1 MRMLMLG
8 AMAAVAL
15 TFVSAPAVAAFSCDE
30 YCVGFCKT
38 AGSKSICLNRCALSC
53 RAKHPGH

>member
-1 MRMLMLG
+1 MRVLMLV
-8 AMAAVAL
+8 AAAGVAL
-15 TFVSAPAVAAFSCDE
+15 SFASVPAAAFSCDE

-38 AGSKSICLNRCALSC
+38 YASKATCLNRCALSC